1 MKTVYAPC
9 YTVVQPGTAGKVR
22 EEYMHRRIP
31 RRISLIGFMGSGKTT
46 VARLLGVKTGYRYID
61 LDSLVEQRTGR
72 SVQEIFKEEGEK
84 IFRSYESQALI
95 TLQEQNDIV
104 ISTGGGTP
112 IQENNRRFF
121 TELSF
126 TVFLYVSFDE
136 MLKRTFAG
144 KKSSDLRPLLHQP
157 VKDIEN
163 LYRQRLP
170 VYESLGVKI
179 ITDNATP
186 MEICEEIAFLSGL

>member
-1 MKTVYAPC
+1 MQKT
-9 YTVVQPGTAGKVR
+9 
-22 EEYMHRRIP
+22 IP

-46 VARLLGVKTGYRYID
+46 VARLLGLKTGYKYID
-61 LDSLVEQRTGR
+61 LDSLIEQRTGM
-72 SVQEIFKEEGEK
+72 SVQEIFKVEGEK
-84 IFRSYESQALI
+84 VFRSYESQALM
-95 TLQEQNDIV
+95 TLQEQNGIV

-121 TELSF
+121 SELSF

-144 KKSSDLRPLLHQP
+144 KKTSDLRPLLQQP

-170 VYESLGVKI
+170 VYESLGIKV

-186 MEICEEIAFLSGL
+186 MEICDEIAFLFGL

>member
-1 MKTVYAPC
+1 MH
-9 YTVVQPGTAGKVR
+9 GT
-22 EEYMHRRIP
+22 IP

-46 VARLLGVKTGYRYID
+46 VARLLGLKIGYKYID
-61 LDSLVEQRTGR
+61 LDSLIEQRAGR
-72 SVQEIFKEEGEK
+72 PVREIFKVEGEK
-84 IFRSYESQALI
+84 IFRTYESQALM

-104 ISTGGGTP
+104 ISTGGGAP

-121 TELSF
+121 TDLSF

-144 KKSSDLRPLLHQP
+144 KKSRDLRPLLQQP

-170 VYESLGVKI
+170 VYESLGVKV

-186 MEICEEIAFLSGL
+186 LEICDEIAFLAGL